1 LNQKYRYIILILKR
15 IIKLVLNTYL
25 NTGEKNTNQWYFIT
39 EIGLRWYKQAKA
51 DLKAAE
57 DSLNAHNFEWCCFQA
72 QQAAEKGL
80 KGFLYK
86 NGYTSIIT
94 HSLKELVHEATK
106 IEGEFSKSKSKAK
119 TLDLYYIPT
128 RYPNGL
134 AGNLAPFEFYEEEDA
149 KKCLNYAESI
159 LKIVKKFME
168 E

>member
-1 LNQKYRYIILILKR
+1 M
-15 IIKLVLNTYL
+15 
-25 NTGEKNTNQWYFIT
+25 
-39 EIGLRWYKQAKA
+39 
-51 DLKAAE
+51 
-57 DSLNAHNFEWCCFQA
+57 
-72 QQAAEKGL
+72 

-106 IEGEFSKSKSKAK
+106 VEREFSKSKSEAK